1 MHQQSHAS
9 RRTPRAA
16 AAGLLA
22 LVASLLVLP
31 SEPAVAD
38 STYLCTGYQ
47 GCADK
52 GYSHAGYKGAGDQ
65 MYWRMYAGHNCTN
78 YVAYRM
84 VKNGM
89 PNTRPWSGE
98 GDADNWGR
106 AMASITDQTPM
117 VGAVAWWKANTPG
130 AGSSGHVA
138 YVERVV
144 SSTEIVISED
154 SWGGDFHWRTI
165 VKSGRGWPSGF
176 VHFNDQ
182 VLAPTTPPSIVGTP
196 QVGVRLTANQG
207 TWNPAGSYAYQWAA
221 GGTPIAGATART
233 YVPTAAVRFKK
244 LTVTVTAS
252 KKGFQ
257 PGRAAVT
264 SATSVR
270 PGTFANTAV
279 PVISGTAQVD
289 ETLRVTAGGW
299 SPAAASRTVQWYA
312 DGAAIPGAT
321 AWTLVLGQAQ
331 IDKRIT
337 ARVSVKSDGYTKAT
351 AAAAPTAPV
360 LAGTIAEV
368 TPYAVAGTTAVGK
381 VLTVRPGTL
390 DPADATV
397 RYTWLRDG
405 VPVAGATGETYPLGP
420 QDVGSRIALRLDFT
434 RRSYRSLT
442 RTIEVPGVVTT
453 RPELKVA
460 AKGKPGRAIVQVRLA
475 APGIDRFDGKVLV
488 KVGSR
493 TVEVRVVDGRA
504 RVVVPDL
511 SHGKKKVRVRYAG
524 TSVIKPVA
532 EKITV
537 RVPRK

>member
-1 MHQQSHAS
+1 MHQQSHAP
-9 RRTPRAA
+9 RRVVRGVF
-16 AAGLLA
+16 AGLLA
-22 LVASLLVLP
+22 LVAGLLVLP

-47 GCADK
+47 ACANA
-52 GYSHAGYKGAGDQ
+52 GYPHAGYKSAGGQ
-65 MYWRMYAGHNCTN
+65 MYWRMYSGHNCTN

-89 PNTRPWSGE
+89 PNTRPWTGE

-106 AMASITDQTPM
+106 AMSSITDQTPM

-196 QVGVRLTANQG
+196 KVGVPLTANQG
-207 TWNPAGSYAYQWAA
+207 TWNPAGSYAYQWSA
-221 GGTPIAGATART
+221 GGTAISGATART
-233 YVPTAAVRFKK
+233 YTPTPAVRFKK
-244 LTVTVTAS
+244 ISVTVTAS

-257 PGRAAVT
+257 PGRAAAT
-264 SATSVR
+264 SATSVAL
-270 PGTFANTAV
+270 GSFANTAV

-299 SPAAASRTVQWYA
+299 SPAATARTVQWYA
-312 DGAAIPGAT
+312 DGVAIPGAT

-337 ARVSVKSDGYTKAT
+337 ARVSVKSDGYAKAT
-351 AAAAPTAPV
+351 SDAAATAPV

-368 TPYAVAGTTAVGK
+368 TPYAVVGTPAYGQ
-381 VLTVRPGTL
+381 VLTVRPGTV
-390 DPADATV
+390 DPADAAV

-405 VPVAGATGETYPLGP
+405 VPVPGATGASYPLGAA
-420 QDVGSRIALRLDFT
+420 DVGSAISLRLDFA

-442 RTIEVPGVVTT
+442 RTIAVPGVVTT
-453 RPELKVA
+453 RPVLKVT
-460 AKGKPGRAIVQVRLA
+460 AKGKKGRAVVNVRIS
-475 APGIDRFDGKVLV
+475 APGIDDFTGQATVLV
-488 KVGSR
+488 GSQAIEAR
-493 TVEVRVVDGRA
+493 LVDGRVRVVVDG
-504 RVVVPDL
+504 L
-511 SHGKKKVRVRYAG
+511 SSGRKTVRVRYAG
-524 TSVIKPVA
+524 TNAIKPGVA
-532 EKITV
+532 KVKV
-537 RVPRK
+537 RIPRT